1 VSFVDSARDCDYLF
15 LRKIKQIN
23 NIEKEELLFSVN
35 FFFIKKIDKLS

>member
-23 NIEKEELLFSVN
+23 NIEKELLFSVN
-35 FFFIKKIDKLS
+35 FFFLKKE